1 VTGVLRSK
9 EARQL
14 FQLAPTISEPSNRR
28 TKMRKLAIAVVVLAN
43 CSTANALTD
52 FDIEQAYQSCINA
65 LIQSAGS
72 EKAKRACGDQ
82 MTVNNDLYG
91 KLKELEERLKAR
103 RERE

>member
-1 VTGVLRSK
+1 
-9 EARQL
+9 
-14 FQLAPTISEPSNRR
+14 
-28 TKMRKLAIAVVVLAN
+28 MRKLAIAVVVLAN

-52 FDIEQAYQSCINA
+52 FDVEQAYQSCINA
-65 LIQSAGS
+65 RGGIQSAGS

>member
-1 VTGVLRSK
+1 M
-9 EARQL
+9 
-14 FQLAPTISEPSNRR
+14 PEPSNRR
-28 TKMRKLAIAVVVLAN
+28 AKMRKLAIGVVILAN

-52 FDIEQAYQSCINA
+52 IDIEQAYQSCINA

-72 EKAKRACGDQ
+72 EKAKRACVEQ
-82 MTVNNDLYG
+82 MTVNNDIYG

>member
-1 VTGVLRSK
+1 M
-9 EARQL
+9 
-14 FQLAPTISEPSNRR
+14 PEPPNRR
-28 TKMRKLAIAVVVLAN
+28 TKMRKLAIAVIILAN

-52 FDIEQAYQSCINA
+52 IDIEKAYQGCINA
-65 LIQSAGS
+65 LIESAGS

-82 MTVNNDLYG
+82 MTVNNDIYG